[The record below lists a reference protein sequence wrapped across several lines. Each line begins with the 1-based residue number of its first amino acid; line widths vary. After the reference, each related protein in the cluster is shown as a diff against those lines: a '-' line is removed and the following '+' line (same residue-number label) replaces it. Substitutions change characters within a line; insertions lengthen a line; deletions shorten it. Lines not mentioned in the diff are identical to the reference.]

1 MHRKV
6 WVVRHWLDLPW
17 FTSDGIHITVWCKRH
32 KFISLNNLRFTVF
45 GIEEIAISDVYCLER
60 IKNFIFFLEHTFS
73 GNSFQLKETC
83 RWQIMGNKI
92 SGKLEWTVIVFLF
105 DFITEYFLGRLTT
118 DMYSLFSFRAVSLIH
133 KSIKVLGEH
142 KARPVHRGLGHG
154 IKRYRLQWPYTVH

>member
-1 MHRKV
+1 M
-6 WVVRHWLDLPW
+6 
-17 FTSDGIHITVWCKRH
+17 
-32 KFISLNNLRFTVF
+32 SLTNY
-45 GIEEIAISDVYCLER
+45 G
-60 IKNFIFFLEHTFS
+60 
-73 GNSFQLKETC
+73 Q
-83 RWQIMGNKI
+83 QI

-154 IKRYRLQWPYTVH
+154 IKRYRLQ